1 MEILKWEAKL
11 SYFTS
16 LSPFWKYGI
25 CWVAYAGHHHHHL
38 KIWLEFSYLWQDII
52 CEVWHDP
59 GTIYSR
65 SGLET
70 SSDDGMT
77 EFQLIKWKLHPTTI
91 EYSSSGK
98 TVLNLLNIKVKL
110 IFWRNMFDLTALCEE
125 WWVSVLVRLF
135 NVGTSMPLRKK
146 HWEAS

>member
-1 MEILKWEAKL
+1 MRGQTIIFYILE
-11 SYFTS
+11 S
-16 LSPFWKYGI
+16 I
-25 CWVAYAGHHHHHL
+25 L
-38 KIWLEFSYLWQDII
+38 KIWDMLGRICWSSSSSSQDMIRI
-52 CEVWHDP
+52 FLFMTRYNMWGLTWSWDDLQPVW
-59 GTIYSR
+59 T
-65 SGLET
+65 GL
-70 SSDDGMT
+70 DDGMT
-77 EFQLIKWKLHPTTI
+77 EFQLIEWKLHPTTI

>member
-1 MEILKWEAKL
+1 MRGQTIIFYILE
-11 SYFTS
+11 S
-16 LSPFWKYGI
+16 I
-25 CWVAYAGHHHHHL
+25 L
-38 KIWLEFSYLWQDII
+38 KIWDMLGRICWSSSSSSLSQDMIRI
-52 CEVWHDP
+52 FLFMTRYNMWGLTWSWDDLQPVW
-59 GTIYSR
+59 T
-65 SGLET
+65 GL
-70 SSDDGMT
+70 DDGMT
-77 EFQLIKWKLHPTTI
+77 EFQLIEWKLHPTTI